1 MLRRDFLQGAV
12 ALALKRDRLDAAI
25 AMVGKAT
32 SDGRVSAASLH
43 VQQGSYELSR
53 AFGRAPGAATPFL
66 LASST
71 KPMPATAVMILHDR
85 NALALADP
93 VRRFLPELSGAGR
106 ASITITHLL
115 TPTPGLRDMLPG

>member
-66 LASST
+66 LASIT
-71 KPMPATAVMILHDR
+71 KPMTATAVMILHDR
-85 NALALADP
+85 NALSLADP
-93 VRRFLPELSGAGR
+93 VRRFIPEFIAARRRSLPLK
-106 ASITITHLL
+106 HL
-115 TPTPGLRDMLPG
+115 PHH